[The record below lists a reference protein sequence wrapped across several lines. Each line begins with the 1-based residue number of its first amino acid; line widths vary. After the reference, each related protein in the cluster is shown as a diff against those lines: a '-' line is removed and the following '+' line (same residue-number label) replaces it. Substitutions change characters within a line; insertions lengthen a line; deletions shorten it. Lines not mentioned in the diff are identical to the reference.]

1 MTFLAGSLLGG
12 LVLASVPIII
22 HILNRRRFQVIDWPP
37 MKYLKLTLKR
47 NRRRIRIEQMILLA
61 MRTLAVILL
70 ILAIARPVIPQNGLA
85 ALFPGHGR
93 TSHLIVIDDSL
104 SMGYTTAGRSAF
116 QVAQNAAAD
125 LLKSAGAQ
133 DSVTVL
139 VTSAPDRPLVRDGS
153 LQDAAKFSELIA
165 GLSLTDTPSN
175 WAGTFDGIAAAL
187 STTAYSDK
195 EIVLITDMRSSGWSK
210 EVTRVANDL
219 AAARIPLRILDVGD
233 RRTDNVALT
242 KFELE
247 DAIPLPDQPIHLA
260 AEIRNRTAAT
270 IAGAQATLSV
280 DGDRR
285 PVLLPDLPSG
295 ATTNVPLTLTLD
307 APGPHSLSLALGTDA
322 MPQDDVRY
330 LSLDVRPT
338 VSVLLIDGAPSSQ
351 RFESET
357 DFLALAYSVGA
368 RPWSVERISQF
379 DPRRLVPGATDVPDV
394 LVLANVPSLTAE
406 QAAAVERLVQRG
418 MGLMIFSGDLVDV
431 DLYNQRLYRDGRGL
445 LPARLDR
452 PSETPT
458 TGIVVEKD
466 PQSPL
471 APLAKLLPEALARI
485 HARQYAT
492 VQLGAPLPEGVSV
505 LARWNNSENPAAV
518 VQKAFGKGRVLFF
531 TCTAGKKWTDWP
543 LDPTYLLAVR
553 SAALAIARGQE
564 SGGAIAAGEVIRVPL
579 DGNQAALDPKI
590 TPPGKNSPDKAPA
603 DKNVADSS
611 PTDIVE
617 IEKPSPNSTLL
628 TYGKTWHTGI
638 YTLSWRDEKSNPRSL
653 RFAVNPPQ
661 SESDLEPL
669 SESAL
674 TELLG
679 NLKPIVQRYDAAG
692 AGLSAA
698 PREIWRSLATI
709 LLGLLGLEAV
719 FAVWVG
725 RER

>member
-1 MTFLAGSLLGG
+1 MTFMAGSLLGG

-22 HILNRRRFQVIDWPP
+22 HILNRRRFQIIDWPP

-85 ALFPGHGR
+85 ALFPGRSR

-125 LLKSAGAQ
+125 LLKLAGTQ
-133 DSVTVL
+133 DSVTL
-139 VTSAPDRPLVRDGS
+139 MVTSAPDRPLVRDGS
-153 LQDAAKFSELIA
+153 LQDAAKFSDLVA

-175 WAGTFDGIAAAL
+175 WAVTLDGVNAAL
-187 STTAYSDK
+187 STAIYSDK
-195 EIVLITDMRSSGWSK
+195 EVVIITDLRRSGWSK
-210 EVTRVANDL
+210 DVTRVANDL
-219 AAARIPLRILDVGD
+219 AAERIPLRILDVGD
-233 RRTDNVALT
+233 RRTDNVALM

-260 AEIRNRTAAT
+260 AEIRNHTAAT

-280 DGDRR
+280 DRDSR

-295 ATTNVPLTLTLD
+295 ASTNVPLTLTLD
-307 APGPHSLSLALGTDA
+307 SPGPHAISLALGKDA
-322 MPQDDVRY
+322 LPQDDVRY
-330 LSLDVRPT
+330 LSLEVRPT
-338 VSVLLIDGAPSSQ
+338 VSVLLIDGAPSAQ
-351 RFESET
+351 KFESET

-379 DPRRLVPGATDVPDV
+379 DPRRLVPGAADVPDV
-394 LVLANVPSLTAE
+394 LVLANVASLTAE

-431 DLYNQRLYRDGRGL
+431 DLYNQRLYRDGRGA
-445 LPARLDR
+445 LPAKLDR
-452 PSETPT
+452 PVDTPA

-471 APLAKLLPEALARI
+471 APLAKLVPESLARI
-485 HARQYAT
+485 HANQYTT
-492 VQLGAPLPEGVSV
+492 VQFSTPPPEGVSV
-505 LARWNNSENPAAV
+505 LARWNNSENPPAV
-518 VQKAFGKGRVLFF
+518 VQKVFGKGRVLLF

-553 SAALAIARGQE
+553 SAALAIARSQE
-564 SGGAIAAGEVIRVPL
+564 AGGAIAAGEAIRVPL
-579 DGNQAALDPKI
+579 DNNQAALDPKMTI
-590 TPPGKNSPDKAPA
+590 PGKTSPD
-603 DKNVADSS
+603 S
-611 PTDIVE
+611 VE
-617 IEKPSPNSTLL
+617 IEKPSPNSSLL
-628 TYGKTWHTGI
+628 RYGKTYHSGI
-638 YTLSWRDEKSNPRSL
+638 YTLSWRDERSNPRSL
-653 RFAVNPPQ
+653 RFAVNPPP
-661 SESDLEPL
+661 SESDLDPLLEPQ
-669 SESAL
+669 L

-679 NLKPIVQRYDAAG
+679 NLKPTIQRYDTSG
-692 AGLSAA
+692 ASLSTP
-698 PREIWRSLATI
+698 PREIWRPLATM